1 MQRRTGCPI
10 AVFLMVLFV
19 RSTHAGTHAPA
30 LQVDAKAALLLD
42 ADSGQVLYDQN
53 GTGRIAPASLTK
65 LMTVYLAFD
74 ALRGGTVRLDE
85 QVSASQQA
93 SKMGGSQVFL
103 QTGDRVSV
111 EKLLQGVAIVSG
123 NDATIALAEH
133 IAGFPAAFVARM
145 NAKASE
151 LGLSDTQFQNP
162 HGLPA
167 ENQYSTARD
176 MARLAL
182 HLIQDHPA
190 ALQLHSMKNFEYNG
204 IRQQNRN
211 HLLGKDPRVDG
222 LKTGWLEGAG
232 YHIVLTGKEGERR
245 LIAVVLGARNERSRH
260 EIALGLLNYG
270 FKNFHN
276 VYFFRPG
283 DRVKNLPVWKGAEDL
298 LAISVKRPG
307 TVTVRN
313 GAPEPTLTYQLPEK
327 LIAPIS
333 EGQKV
338 GEAVITAEGQ
348 EIARADLVAM
358 NAVPPGGWMKW
369 ILHTL
374 RLPFN

>member
-1 MQRRTGCPI
+1 
-10 AVFLMVLFV
+10 
-19 RSTHAGTHAPA
+19 
-30 LQVDAKAALLLD
+30 
-42 ADSGQVLYDQN
+42 
-53 GTGRIAPASLTK
+53 
-65 LMTVYLAFD
+65 MTVYLAFD

>member
-1 MQRRTGCPI
+1 MALT
-10 AVFLMVLFV
+10 V
-19 RSTHAGTHAPA
+19 RSAQAGTLAPA

-42 ADSGQVLYDQN
+42 ADSGQVLFDQN
-53 GTGRIAPASLTK
+53 ATVRIVPASLTK
-65 LMTVYLAFD
+65 LMTVYVAYD

-85 QVSASQQA
+85 QVSVTQQA

-103 QTGDRVSV
+103 RAGDRVSV

-123 NDATIALAEH
+123 NDATVALAEH

-151 LGLSDTQFQNP
+151 LGLGDTRFQNP

-176 MARLAL
+176 MARLTLA
-182 HLIQDHPA
+182 LIQDHPA
-190 ALQLHSMKNFEYNG
+190 ALQLHSMKHFEYNG

-211 HLLGKDPRVDG
+211 LLLGKDPRVDG
-222 LKTGWLEGAG
+222 LKTGWLEEAG
-232 YHIVLTGKEGERR
+232 YHIVLTGKEAERR
-245 LIAVVLGARNERSRH
+245 LIVAVLGARNERSRH
-260 EIALGLLNYG
+260 EIALRLLNYG

-276 VYFFRPG
+276 VVFFRPG
-283 DRVKNLPVWKGAEDL
+283 DRVKNLPVWKGTEDL
-298 LAISVKRPG
+298 LAISVNRPG
-307 TVTVRN
+307 IVTVRN

-327 LIAPIS
+327 LIAPFA

-348 EIARADLVAM
+348 EVARLDLVAM
-358 NAVPPGGWMKW
+358 NAVPRGGWMRW
-369 ILHTL
+369 MLHSVL
-374 RLPFN
+374 LLFN